1 MGSLGFST
9 AWREALLII
18 AAQAAVTLL
27 LALLCWLIWGDLA
40 GQSALI
46 GGSIGT
52 LGSLVQAS
60 FGMRRLPAGAD
71 PQRLLAGLY
80 RGEAMK
86 VAVTVLAFVW
96 VLRALR
102 VAPAELF
109 CVYAAT
115 FVAYWLALARTSVS
129 GSKLRAP

>member
-80 RGEAMK
+80 RGE
-86 VAVTVLAFVW
+86 
-96 VLRALR
+96 
-102 VAPAELF
+102 LF

>member
-1 MGSLGFST
+1 MGSEGFST
-9 AWREALLII
+9 ARREVLLII
-18 AAQAAVTLL
+18 AAQAAVTGV
-27 LALLCWLIWGDLA
+27 LALICWLIFGDLA
-40 GQSALI
+40 AQSALI
-46 GGSIGT
+46 GGGIGT
-52 LGSLVQAS
+52 LGSLVQACFS
-60 FGMRRLPAGAD
+60 MRRLPAGAD
-71 PQRLLAGLY
+71 PQLLLGGLY

-96 VLRALR
+96 VLRGMR

-115 FVAYWLALARTSVS
+115 FVVYWLALARTSVS

>member
-1 MGSLGFST
+1 MGMLGFST
-9 AWREALLII
+9 AQREALLII
-18 AAQAAVTLL
+18 AAQAAVALV
-27 LALLCWLIWGDLA
+27 LALLCWLAFGDLA

-46 GGSIGT
+46 GGGIGT

-60 FGMRRLPAGAD
+60 FGMRRLPPGAD
-71 PQRLLAGLY
+71 PRLLLGGLY

-96 VLRALR
+96 VLRAKR

-109 CVYAAT
+109 CVYAAS
-115 FVAYWLALARTSVS
+115 FVVYLLALARSGVS

>member
-1 MGSLGFST
+1 MGTDGFST
-9 AWREALLII
+9 ARREALLIV
-18 AAQAAVTLL
+18 AAQAAVTVV
-27 LALLCWLIWGDLA
+27 LALICWRIWGDLA

-46 GGSIGT
+46 GGGIGT

-60 FGMRRLPAGAD
+60 FSMRRLPSGAD
-71 PQRLLAGLY
+71 PRQLLGSLY
-80 RGEAMK
+80 RGEATK

-96 VLRALR
+96 VLRGVR
-102 VAPAELF
+102 IAPAELF

-115 FVAYWLALARTSVS
+115 FVVYWLALARTSVS

>member
-1 MGSLGFST
+1 MGSEGFST
-9 AWREALLII
+9 ARREVLLII
-18 AAQAAVTLL
+18 ATQAAVTGV
-27 LALLCWLIWGDLA
+27 LALICWLIFGDLA

-46 GGSIGT
+46 GGGIGT
-52 LGSLVQAS
+52 LGSLVQACFS
-60 FGMRRLPAGAD
+60 MRRLPAGAD
-71 PQRLLAGLY
+71 PRLLLGGLY

-86 VAVTVLAFVW
+86 VVVTVLAFVW
-96 VLRALR
+96 VLRAKR

-115 FVAYWLALARTSVS
+115 FVVYWLALARTSVS